1 LDAIERTGT
10 RWKNEAR
17 AAGLNIEVGLETK
30 DGMFTLGNAS
40 ELREVFVN
48 LIVNAVDAMPQG
60 GELSIC
66 CQRKLERL
74 QLRFADTGAG
84 MKEEVRE
91 RVFEPFYTTKGVQGT
106 GLGLAVSYGIIE
118 RHEGSISV
126 ESRLGVGTAFDIDR
140 PVGRQEES
148 SQGETTPEEQTASL
162 SVLVV
167 GGAES

>member
-1 LDAIERTGT
+1 
-10 RWKNEAR
+10 
-17 AAGLNIEVGLETK
+17 
-30 DGMFTLGNAS
+30 
-40 ELREVFVN
+40 
-48 LIVNAVDAMPQG
+48 VNAVDAMPQG

-118 RHEGSISV
+118 RHEGTISV
-126 ESRLGVGTAFDIDR
+126 ESKVGKGTTFHIDL
-140 PVGRQEES
+140 PVAES
-148 SQGETTPEEQTASL
+148 AQSATDETPRDEQTASI
-162 SVLVV
+162 SVLV
-167 GGAES
+167 ADAQQFEL